1 MPAKKRQRRA
11 SRYAELAR
19 ERGRRP
25 IAPTA
30 PPLSRPPVD
39 RAPAPPVSRT
49 RQSSQSVSVADQP
62 VVKAELRRIGLI
74 GGLMLLLLFGLSRLL
89 A

>member
-19 ERGRRP
+19 ERGRR
-25 IAPTA
+25 TT
-30 PPLSRPPVD
+30 L
-39 RAPAPPVSRT
+39 PAPPPQRPQVERAQAQLAPRT
-49 RQSSQSVSVADQP
+49 RPSLQTAAVVDQQL
-62 VVKAELRRIGLI
+62 VTAELRRIGLI

-89 A
+89 G